1 MLITSKVLSVTGLS
15 SKHPTQY
22 AAALGM
28 TKRHRKLSTREVE
41 HLSPTPFPAL
51 FSSYEGVSLCTCF
64 SPSCGSFLTPVAFT
78 SSLIA
83 SLSLGCPGGFPC
95 SSLLRCCWWSWGTGK
110 LLCQDP
116 AVKKNSLP
124 SLKLLCGCRFALN
137 FLPLLCLLLCSM
149 WHMLFLSPGMLF
161 SHMATRTPP
170 PSHLFQMSPLPRP
183 PDCFF
188 PFSVFFFCFI
198 FPIRMYHPLTWDVN
212 CLWNLIFTTRTQ
224 NSVYKGFSGKIC
236 WMDEKMKCSFHHSQC
251 LCSLITE
258 MESCS

>member
-116 AVKKNSLP
+116 AVKKTSLP
-124 SLKLLCGCRFALN
+124 SLKLCCVDAVSLWTSCHSCAYFSVPCGTCCSFHLECC
-137 FLPLLCLLLCSM
+137 FPTWQQEPLLLLIFFRCHPFPDHLTVFSHFLCS
-149 WHMLFLSPGMLF
+149 F
-161 SHMATRTPP
+161 SV
-170 PSHLFQMSPLPRP
+170 L
-183 PDCFF
+183 FF
-188 PFSVFFFCFI
+188 PFVC
-198 FPIRMYHPLTWDVN
+198 
-212 CLWNLIFTTRTQ
+212 
-224 NSVYKGFSGKIC
+224 
-236 WMDEKMKCSFHHSQC
+236 
-251 LCSLITE
+251 ITP
-258 MESCS
+258 